1 MKFEYTEKGRL
12 AKIAHNEIMLNQ
24 IRVTDLDDHLI
35 NVYLRTNDEVV
46 SLMDHVTDKYT
57 TEENAIYCGDYNGEV
72 FKLCFQA
79 NNSSL
84 NVKVDIKCETEFDFI
99 FTLDLGLGEEGY
111 LQTNEAYAS
120 QYLDHRLV
128 TADPIQIASR
138 KTVNQA
144 GKFPGLITS
153 KLVDFVAFNTD
164 GYQTF
169 TSLYRDSKNI
179 TNLKNDLDNE
189 VYQYE
194 FAMLSLQSKKC
205 KEQAVSEFS
214 LCLVD
219 DVTSNLD
226 WDKAQFTDYQN
237 IDCELSQASFKT
249 TKLLSGD
256 DLTIDQL
263 NEMYPTRELEEDGL
277 SFFIGNTHVVTKQK
291 EMQMERNHGHIV
303 TSGKV
308 FNGNQEVLSNTM
320 YMNGYFGGQISV
332 GNTDFN
338 QLLTPLKNGLNMNR
352 GSGLRFYTT
361 ISDTEYQLGLP
372 SVFEMGLNF
381 AKWIYKLG
389 TESIEITSYIS
400 MSTNEIYYTVSS
412 PFNLSVSMQID
423 MKKEYEIIES
433 DNIIIKPKNEYVL
446 SKCPNLN
453 YSIKGLAIS
462 NTLPTNVVVFD
473 IKDDGFAISGS
484 KTETSTHT
492 ALDFEQSQV
501 ETNQKYEQ
509 FLNGLTI
516 NSDVSEINKFNQLT
530 RWYVHNALVHYGTPR
545 GLEQYVGAA
554 WGTRDVLQ
562 GPLELFLTL
571 QKFDLA
577 RDIIKRVYTSQFD
590 DGNWSQWFMFDEY
603 IEVAAGESHGDV
615 VVWPFKAI
623 AMYIKNT
630 GDVSILDEE
639 VSYKL
644 RTNPFTFSNDKY
656 TILDHLKTQ
665 WNYVQSN
672 LLEGTYL
679 PCYGDGDWD
688 DTLQP
693 KNAEQRKN
701 MASGWTVSLLYEAL
715 SNLSKEI
722 MVKDDQFANEIIEY
736 TNNLKAD
743 YFKYMVEDDIC
754 AGFIIKEGDKVTKLL
769 HPTDNTTG
777 IEYRLLPINRGIISE
792 MFEESQIQKGLEII
806 DTKLKCNDGIRL
818 MDKPANY
825 DCGYNTLFQRA
836 EQASTVGREVGLQ
849 YVHAHIR
856 YAEAMAKLGIED
868 RVLFGLNQI
877 QPFDNN
883 KFVKNTMLKQ
893 RNAYFS
899 SSEGNF
905 KTRYD
910 FQENFDK
917 LKDGSVEIKTGWRI
931 YSSGPGIYLNQ
942 LIRNAFGIKVDAD
955 SMKIDPV
962 LPTEFTNTSIDYKV
976 FGKKITFEYIKSDE
990 KAIIING
997 VDLQP
1002 IESTNKYKTNEY
1014 VITNEAI
1021 SSINQENVTI
1031 QINY

>member
-1 MKFEYTEKGRL
+1 MRFEFTENGRI
-12 AKIAHNEIMLNQ
+12 AKIDHEGIMINQ

-35 NVYLRTNDEVV
+35 NVYLRTEGSVV
-46 SLMDHVTDKYT
+46 SLMDRVTEKYT
-57 TEENAIYCGDYNGEV
+57 SEENVIYAGNYNQQP
-72 FKLCFQA
+72 FKIYFQA
-79 NNSSL
+79 VDNNL
-84 NVKVDIKCETEFDFI
+84 NVKVDIQCKTEFDFI
-99 FTLDLGLGEEGY
+99 FTLDLGLGSEVY

-120 QYLDHRLV
+120 QYLDHRVV
-128 TADPIQIASR
+128 TTEPLQIASR
-138 KTVNQA
+138 KTVKQDD
-144 GKFPGLITS
+144 KFPGLISS
-153 KLVDFVAFNTD
+153 KLEDFVAFNTD

-169 TSLYRDSKNI
+169 TSLYRDSKNLD
-179 TNLKNDLDNE
+179 NLKKDLDNE

-194 FAMLSLQSKKC
+194 FAMISLQSKKC
-205 KEQAVSEFS
+205 IDQAISEFS
-214 LCLVD
+214 FCLID
-219 DVTSNLD
+219 DVTSNLAWNQAKFVEFQD
-226 WDKAQFTDYQN
+226 QSF
-237 IDCELSQASFKT
+237 EL
-249 TKLLSGD
+249 TKCNFETLQVLSGD
-256 DLTIDQL
+256 ELTEKEL
-263 NEMYPTRELEEDGL
+263 NTIYSKRELEEEGL
-277 SFFIGNTHVVTKQK
+277 SFFVGNTHVVTKQK

-303 TSGKV
+303 TSGNV
-308 FNGNQEVLSNTM
+308 FSGNEQVLSNTM

-338 QLLTPLKNGLNMNR
+338 QLLTPLKNGLNMNH
-352 GSGLRFYTT
+352 GSGLRMYVM
-361 ISDTEYQLGLP
+361 IDEVEYQLGLP
-372 SVFEMGLNF
+372 TVFEMGLNF

-389 TESIEITSYIS
+389 TETVTITSYIS
-400 MSTNEIYYTVSS
+400 METNEIYYTVNS
-412 PFNLSVSMQID
+412 PYKTSVSMQID
-423 MKKEYEIIES
+423 MKKEFTINEDEVIRIT
-433 DNIIIKPKNEYVL
+433 PKNEYVL

-453 YSIKGLAIS
+453 YSIKGLSINEKLQANIIK
-462 NTLPTNVVVFD
+462 FD
-473 IKDDGFAISGS
+473 IIDDHFAISGS
-484 KTETSTHT
+484 KNEVATHT
-492 ALDFEQSQV
+492 QLSFEQSQID
-501 ETNQKYEQ
+501 TTTKYDE
-509 FLNGLTI
+509 FLNDFTVT
-516 NSDVSEINKFNQLT
+516 SDEAEISKFNQLT
-530 RWYVHNALVHYGTPR
+530 RWYVHNAMVHYGTPR

-623 AMYIKNT
+623 AMYIENT
-630 GDVSILDEE
+630 GDLSILDEE
-639 VSYKL
+639 VTYKL
-644 RTNPFTFSNDKY
+644 RTNPFTFSTEKF

-665 WNYVQSN
+665 WNYVQNN

-701 MASGWTVSLLYEAL
+701 MASGWTVSLLFEAL
-715 SNLSKEI
+715 TKLSKQIELKDLEFAKEI
-722 MVKDDQFANEIIEY
+722 RDY
-736 TNNLKAD
+736 TINLKAD

-754 AGFIIKEGDKVTKLL
+754 AGFIIKDGDKITKLL

-792 MFEESQIQKGLEII
+792 MFDNEHIEKGINII
-806 DTKLKCNDGIRL
+806 DNKLKCNDGIRL

-856 YAEAMAKLGIED
+856 YAEAMAKLGKED

-905 KTRYD
+905 KTRYE

-962 LPTEFTNTSIDYKV
+962 LPAEFTNTTINYSA
-976 FGKKITFEYIKSDE
+976 FGKAIEFIYVKADE
-990 KAIIING
+990 KSVMINDQE
-997 VDLQP
+997 VVAVT
-1002 IESTNKYKTNEY
+1002 STNKYKDSEY
-1014 VITNEAI
+1014 VISKEMI
-1021 SSINQENVTI
+1021 SNIADQSITI

>member
-1 MKFEYTEKGRL
+1 MRFEFTENGRI
-12 AKIAHNEIMLNQ
+12 AKIDHEGFMINQ

-35 NVYLRTNDEVV
+35 NVYLRTNGEVI
-46 SLMDHVTDKYT
+46 SLMENVTSKYT
-57 TEENAIYCGDYNGEV
+57 TEENAIYGGMYNGQE
-72 FKLCFQA
+72 FSIYFQA
-79 NNSSL
+79 NGNAL

-120 QYLDHRLV
+120 QYLDHRVV
-128 TADPIQIASR
+128 TSNPIQIASR
-138 KTVNQA
+138 KTVSQA

-153 KLVDFVAFNTD
+153 KLEDFVAFNTD

-169 TSLYRDSKNI
+169 KSLYRDSKNLN
-179 TNLKNDLDNE
+179 NLMNDLENS

-205 KEQAVSEFS
+205 KGQTVSEFNF
-214 LCLVD
+214 CFID
-219 DVTSNLD
+219 NVTSNIA
-226 WDKAQFTDYQN
+226 WDSAKFPEYNDIKYN
-237 IDCELSQASFKT
+237 LSTANFETSQ
-249 TKLLSGD
+249 LLSGD
-256 DLTIDQL
+256 ELTQSEIS
-263 NEMYPTRELEEDGL
+263 EIYPTRELEEEGL
-277 SFFIGNTHVVTKQK
+277 SFFVGNTHVVTKQK

-303 TSGKV
+303 TSGSV
-308 FNGNQEVLSNTM
+308 FSGNEEVLSNTM

-352 GSGLRFYTT
+352 GSGLRMYVN
-361 ISDTEYQLGLP
+361 IDEKEYQLGLP
-372 SVFEMGLNF
+372 SIFEMGLNS

-389 TESIEITSYIS
+389 TETITITSYIS
-400 MSTNEIYYTVSS
+400 MDTNEVYYTVNS
-412 PFNLSVSMQID
+412 PFKTSVSMQID
-423 MKKEYEIIES
+423 MKKEF
-433 DNIIIKPKNEYVL
+433 NIAEGDVITITPNNEYVL
-446 SKCPNLN
+446 SKCPELN
-453 YSIKGLAIS
+453 YSIKGLTINEKLQS
-462 NTLPTNVVVFD
+462 NIIKFD
-473 IKDDGFAISGS
+473 ITNDQFSISGS
-484 KTETSTHT
+484 KTSGAKHAELS
-492 ALDFEQSQV
+492 FEQSV
-501 ETNQKYEQ
+501 EETTAKYDQ
-509 FLNGLTI
+509 FLNGFKI
-516 NSDVSEINKFNQLT
+516 NSDSQEITKFNQLT
-530 RWYVHNALVHYGTPR
+530 RWYVHNAMVHYGTPR
-545 GLEQYVGAA
+545 GLEQYIGAA

-623 AMYIKNT
+623 AMYIQNT
-630 GDVSILDEE
+630 GDLSILDEE
-639 VSYKL
+639 VTYKL
-644 RTNPFTFSNDKY
+644 RTNPFTFSSEKF

-665 WNYVQSN
+665 WNYVQNN

-701 MASGWTVSLLYEAL
+701 MASGWTVSLLFEAL
-715 SNLSKEI
+715 TNLSKQIESKDQEFAKEI
-722 MVKDDQFANEIIEY
+722 KEY
-736 TNNLKAD
+736 TINLKSD
-743 YFKYMVEDDIC
+743 YFKYMVEDNVC
-754 AGFIIKEGDKVTKLL
+754 AGFIIKEGDKITKLL
-769 HPTDNTTG
+769 HPTDNMTG

-792 MFEESQIQKGLEII
+792 MFDNEHIEKGIDII

-856 YAEAMAKLGIED
+856 YAEAMAKLGKED

-883 KFVKNTMLKQ
+883 RFVKNTMLKQ

-917 LKDGSVEIKTGWRI
+917 LKEGSVEIKTGWRI

-942 LIRNAFGIKVDAD
+942 LIRNVFGIKVDAD
-955 SMKIDPV
+955 SMQIDPV
-962 LPTEFTNTSIDYKV
+962 LPADFSSTSIDYNA
-976 FGKKITFEYIKSDE
+976 FGKAIKFEYKKAEQKS
-990 KAIIING
+990 ILING
-997 VDLQP
+997 EELKPVT
-1002 IESTNKYKTNEY
+1002 SSNKYKDNDY
-1014 VITNEAI
+1014 VISKEAI
-1021 SSINQENVTI
+1021 TSLNEDTVTI

>member
-1 MKFEYTEKGRL
+1 MKFEYTKKGRL

-35 NVYLRTNDEVV
+35 NVYLRTNDEIV
-46 SLMDHVTDKYT
+46 SLMEHVTGKYT
-57 TEENAIYCGDYNGEV
+57 TEENAIYCGDYNGEE

-79 NNSSL
+79 NNNSL
-84 NVKVDIKCETEFDFI
+84 NVRIDIKCETEFDFI

-128 TADPIQIASR
+128 TTAPIQIASR
-138 KTVNQA
+138 KTVSQA
-144 GKFPGLITS
+144 GRFPGLITS
-153 KLVDFVAFNTD
+153 ELVDFVAFNTD

-169 TSLYRDSKNI
+169 TSLYRDSKNL

-194 FAMLSLQSKKC
+194 FAMLSLQSQKC
-205 KEQAVSEFS
+205 KDQAVSEFS
-214 LCLVD
+214 FCLVGN
-219 DVTSNLD
+219 VTSNLD
-226 WDKAQFTDYQN
+226 WDKAQFTEYQDIDYALDTAN
-237 IDCELSQASFKT
+237 LET
-249 TKLLSGD
+249 TKLLSGEE
-256 DLTIDQL
+256 LTTEQL
-263 NEMYPTRELEEDGL
+263 NEMYPSRELEEEGL
-277 SFFIGNTHVVTKQK
+277 SFFVGNTHVVTKQK

-308 FNGNQEVLSNTM
+308 FGGNQEVLSNTM
-320 YMNGYFGGQISV
+320 YMNGYFSGQISV

-352 GSGLRFYTT
+352 GSGLRCYVT

-381 AKWIYKLG
+381 AKWVYKLG
-389 TESIEITSYIS
+389 TELIEITSYIS
-400 MSTNEIYYTVSS
+400 MNSNEIYYTVNS
-412 PFNLSVSMQID
+412 PFKVNVSMQID
-423 MKKEYEIIES
+423 MKKEFEIIES

-453 YSIKGLAIS
+453 YSIKGLTIS
-462 NTLPTNVVVFD
+462 NTLPSNVIKFD
-473 IKDDGFAISGS
+473 INDNQFAISGS
-484 KTETSTHT
+484 KTEVSMHT
-492 ALDFEQSQV
+492 ALDFEQSKLD
-501 ETNQKYEQ
+501 TNQKYDQ
-509 FLNGLTI
+509 FLNGFTV
-516 NSDVSEINKFNQLT
+516 NSDLPEISKFNQLT

-577 RDIIKRVYTSQFD
+577 RDIINRVYTSQFD

-623 AMYIKNT
+623 AMYIQNT

-639 VSYKL
+639 VPYKL

-665 WNYVQSN
+665 WNYVQNN

-715 SNLSKEI
+715 SNLSKQI
-722 MVKDDQFANEIIEY
+722 MVKDQKFANEIVEY
-736 TNNLKAD
+736 TLNLKTD

-792 MFEESQIQKGLEII
+792 MFDESQIQKGLEII

-856 YAEAMAKLGIED
+856 YAEAMAKLGKED

-893 RNAYFS
+893 RNANFS

-910 FQENFDK
+910 FQENFDM

-942 LIRNAFGIKVDAD
+942 LIRNAFGIKVDVNT
-955 SMKIDPV
+955 MKIDPV
-962 LPTEFTNTSIDYKV
+962 LPTEFTNTTIDYKV
-976 FGKKITFEYIKSDE
+976 FDKVITFKYVKSDE

-1002 IESTNKYKTNEY
+1002 VESTNKYKTNEY
-1014 VITNEAI
+1014 VITKEAI
-1021 SSINQENVTI
+1021 NNIEQENVTI